1 MLTVDHGLAHID
13 YDAVM
18 LAPLGSGGEGCG
30 RRRAQKL
37 SCAWAFLTVL
47 ALTACA
53 AGGSTAPSVSPL
65 NDDVITVGSFD
76 FAESAIVAEV
86 YSQGLEAAGYK
97 VRREFSLGPREFVG
111 PALSTGLVEFV
122 PEYAGTAAEFYSLGR
137 AEPTDDTDT
146 THTELELA
154 VGGERLVALAA
165 APAQDANTFVVTQT
179 TATRLH
185 LKTLSDLHAVAGQ
198 LKFGGPPECPKRPL
212 CLAGLTDT
220 YSATFG
226 AVVALDAGGPLT
238 REALKDGLV
247 DVALMFTTD
256 PAITEDG
263 FVELADDRGLQPA
276 ESITP
281 LVRTEIVDH
290 WGAGVVAA
298 INAVSARL
306 TTAAVRDLNGAAGQA
321 GANVADVATAWW
333 SEVNP

>member
-1 MLTVDHGLAHID
+1 VLTVDHGLAGLD

-18 LAPLGSGGEGCG
+18 HAPSGSGGEGCG
-30 RRRAQKL
+30 RRRAR
-37 SCAWAFLTVL
+37 AFLVVV
-47 ALTACA
+47 ALTACDSGGA
-53 AGGSTAPSVSPL
+53 AAPSVSRL
-65 NDDVITVGSFD
+65 DDDVITVGSFD
-76 FAESAIVAEV
+76 FVESAVVAEV
-86 YSQGLEAAGYK
+86 YSQGLEADGYK

-146 THTELELA
+146 THSELELA
-154 VGGERLVALAA
+154 VSGDRLMALAA
-165 APAQDANTFVVTQT
+165 APAQDANTFVVTQS

-185 LKTLSDLHAVAGQ
+185 LTTLSDLRGVAGQ

-212 CLAGLTDT
+212 CLAGLANT
-220 YSATFG
+220 YGATFG
-226 AVVALDAGGPLT
+226 AVLALDAGGPLT

-290 WGAGVVAA
+290 WGPDVVRA
-298 INAVSARL
+298 IDAVSARL
-306 TTAAVRDLNGAAGQA
+306 TTAAVRDLNSAAGQA
-321 GANVADVATAWW
+321 GADVAAVAAAWW
-333 SEVNP
+333 TEVKP